1 ARGGTPR
8 PGSGRPPYPCPRRPP
23 PGGRRPDRKLC
34 SPPRWCV
41 MTGTDVPRMFPLAVA
56 QDTATGNA
64 DCVSA
69 GQIWW
74 GGWDSNPGPADY
86 ESSLPA
92 APVRVADLGRH
103 GSKRSW
109 WTRFRHVFGMIKVAA
124 CRALWPLVTDPRPR
138 REYGRP
144 EA

>member
-1 ARGGTPR
+1 PGPRQSRSGATLAWTGNPDARGGHAR
-8 PGSGRPPYPCPRRPP
+8 PGSRRPLYPCARRSP
-23 PGGRRPDRKLC
+23 PGSRRPDRKLC

-64 DCVSA
+64 DRVSA

-86 ESSLPA
+86 ESA
-92 APVRVADLGRH
+92 ALTG
-103 GSKRSW
+103 
-109 WTRFRHVFGMIKVAA
+109 
-124 CRALWPLVTDPRPR
+124 
-138 REYGRP
+138 
-144 EA
+144 